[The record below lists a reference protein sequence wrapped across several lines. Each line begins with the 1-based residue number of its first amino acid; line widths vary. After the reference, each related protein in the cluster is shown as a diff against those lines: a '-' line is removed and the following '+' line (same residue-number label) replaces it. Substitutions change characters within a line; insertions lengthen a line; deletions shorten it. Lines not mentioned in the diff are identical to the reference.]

1 MLEQTG
7 NAITFYAFYTAARQG
22 KTGLS
27 PAVDVWRGAT
37 QVVTG
42 GAATALGGGLY
53 YYTLAAGSVTTE
65 AEYLAIFKTTDTTVD
80 QQHIPALW
88 VVGRAGIENLDAA
101 ITSRPTAA
109 AAADAVWDEAIADH
123 LAAGSTGAKLN
134 AAASAG
140 DPWATALPGG
150 YASGTA
156 GARLG
161 AVSGGQVTVVA
172 PVAEDGNA
180 TVRQGKDY
188 AASINT
194 ALTWT
199 LANPPGTSPTSVTFT
214 CRALGF
220 SKACSY
226 SAPTITLELAAAE
239 TAAFSVGIFPFEI
252 EAVISGLKHP
262 GLVAGNLTVERDV

>member
-7 NAITFYAFYTAARQG
+7 NALTFYVFFVSSKQG

-27 PAVDVWRGAT
+27 PTVDVWRGTT

-123 LAAGSTGAKLN
+123 LTTGSTGAKLN

-161 AVSGGQVTVVA
+161 LVGTSQINVAFPVS
-172 PVAEDGNA
+172 DSGNV
-180 TVRQGKDY
+180 TVRQGRDY
-188 AASINT
+188 ASAIGSAIR
-194 ALTWT
+194 WT
-199 LANPPGTSPTSVTFT
+199 LTNPPSPAPSSVTFT
-214 CRALGF
+214 CLALGF
-220 SKACSY
+220 SKVCSY
-226 SAPTITLELAAAE
+226 SAPVITLELTSAE
-239 TAAFSVGIFPFEI
+239 TATFGAGVYLFEV

-262 GLVAGNLTVERDV
+262 GLVQGQLIVERDV